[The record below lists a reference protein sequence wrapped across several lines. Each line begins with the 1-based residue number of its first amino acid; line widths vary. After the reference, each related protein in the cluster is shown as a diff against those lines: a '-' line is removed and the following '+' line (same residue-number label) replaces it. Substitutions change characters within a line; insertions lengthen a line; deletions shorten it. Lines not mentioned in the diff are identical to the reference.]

1 MFIYLHNS
9 LSMHHSW
16 SWGSIATQ
24 QPLLLW
30 ATLIFFPEPTLG
42 PKISVGEL
50 FIYLFIYVA
59 FVLQSRKSSRR
70 LRGRSWTLDPRYF
83 HLWVEKYCGP
93 WFFSNFHTKFPPIL
107 IGILGVLC
115 QWLRC
120 VAILFARWSSQM
132 IQTSGEHG
140 GLFHPVSDCES
151 PKFSFHVLKFGLR
164 CKSSRNLNWGL
175 PSFFQM
181 SV

>member
-50 FIYLFIYVA
+50 FIYLFIYLFMLLLSYKVG
-59 FVLQSRKSSRR
+59 SRQED
-70 LRGRSWTLDPRYF
+70 LGEDL
-83 HLWVEKYCGP
+83 GP
-93 WFFSNFHTKFPPIL
+93 WTRVISTF
-107 IGILGVLC
+107 
-115 QWLRC
+115 
-120 VAILFARWSSQM
+120 
-132 IQTSGEHG
+132 E
-140 GLFHPVSDCES
+140 
-151 PKFSFHVLKFGLR
+151 
-164 CKSSRNLNWGL
+164 
-175 PSFFQM
+175 
-181 SV
+181 